1 MSNLIRI
8 LITDDHVVVRRG
20 TQALLATEPEI
31 EVVGEAKNGEEAVA
45 KALQLQPDVILMDLE
60 MPVMDGYEFLK
71 TVKQDRR
78 YQSIPVIMLT
88 SVSQK
93 EKVIEAVR
101 IGAKQYITKPFSGED
116 VLAKIIQAVGMENL
130 GDL

>member
-1 MSNLIRI
+1 MRI
-8 LITDDHVVVRRG
+8 LSVDDSKTIRQSIKNLAEVIGMEVLEAENGQEGLEVLAAVKG
-20 TQALLATEPEI
+20 DVGLILL
-31 EVVGEAKNGEEAVA
+31 
-45 KALQLQPDVILMDLE
+45 DVE
-60 MPVMDGYEFLK
+60 MPVMDGYEFLRI
-71 TVKQDRR
+71 VKQDKR